1 MVSEAALQLN
11 SVLDISHPIQS
22 GIVQNWDD
30 MTRLWEN
37 AFNYEKLK
45 IDPKNAKICT
55 TESPANTIAN
65 RKKMIEIM
73 FETFAFNSV
82 FIGNQAALTL
92 FGRGL
97 TSGVVVEFH
106 EEVTDISPVYLYPLT
121 KLVRRVP
128 STENQ
133 RLAAIIF
140 DTVQAADAKTQ
151 TELFKRIILLGESSV
166 DARVVEEEIRKLY
179 LEQVLQ
185 NDADRLKYFKI
196 RVDVFPTDNDNAFA
210 GGAVLA
216 RVNKDIP
223 EFWMSIDD
231 YQENGFNF
239 LSRN

>member
-1 MVSEAALQLN
+1 MHST
-11 SVLDISHPIQS
+11 LDISHPIHN
-22 GIVQNWDD
+22 GIVQDWDD

-45 IDPKNAKICT
+45 INPEKAKICL
-55 TESPANTIAN
+55 TESPANTLEK

-73 FETFAFNSV
+73 FETFSFHSV
-82 FIGNQAALTL
+82 FVGNQAALTL

-97 TSGVVVEFH
+97 TSGVVVDFH
-106 EEVTDISPVYLYPLT
+106 EEVTDIAPVHLYPLT
-121 KLVRRVP
+121 KLAKRVP

-133 RLAAIIF
+133 NLSEIIF
-140 DTVQAADAKTQ
+140 DIVQAAEAKTQ

-166 DARVVEEEIRKLY
+166 DAKIVEEELRKLY
-179 LEQVLQ
+179 LERVLQ

-196 RVDVFPTDNDNAFA
+196 RVDVFPTDNDNAFS

-223 EFWMSIDD
+223 EFWMSRSD
-231 YQENGFNF
+231 YQDNGFSF
-239 LSRN
+239 LTRK